1 MISARRHIVHDSE
14 THELH
19 YTVMCPQC
27 GTEYTTPFSTIRCEC
42 GMFGQAVSGQKEFDW
57 IDLGGNREHE
67 N

>member
-1 MISARRHIVHDSE
+1 
-14 THELH
+14 
-19 YTVMCPQC
+19 MCPQC